1 MKINNKVKW
10 VLGLFLVFFLIIAT
24 NLIDKNNFKRI
35 RDTVVTIYEDRL
47 IAQDL
52 ILKLKVLVQEK
63 EMACVL
69 SDTSFFKERNTAI
82 NREIE
87 EIVSRYLTTRLT
99 DDEERIFSRFQA
111 RLGTLV
117 KLESSGGNSQPGDP
131 DQYRKQIGLIK
142 ENLRELSEVQL
153 EEGKRQSSLSKEVF
167 ETVELFTHIEI
178 YVLVILAILI
188 QILVIYSPKKSED
201 V

>member
-47 IAQDL
+47 VAQDL

-63 EMACVL
+63 EMAFVL
-69 SDTSFFKERNTAI
+69 SDTSFFKERNTAV

-87 EIVSRYLTTRLT
+87 GIISRYLTTKLT
-99 DDEERIFSRFQA
+99 GDEERAFTRLQA
-111 RLGTLV
+111 SLGTLI
-117 KLESSGGNSQPGDP
+117 KLESSNDNVQPTDRSK
-131 DQYRKQIGLIK
+131 YKKQIGLIK
-142 ENLRELSEVQL
+142 ENLQELSDIQL
-153 EEGKRQSSLSKEVF
+153 EEGRRQSSLSKEVL
-167 ETVELFTHIEI
+167 ETVELFTQIEI

-188 QILVIYSPKKSED
+188 QILVIYSPKKSRD